1 MDLVYPM
8 WFKRKKSLSCM
19 LSLKLYFQV
28 ITNILLIIPV
38 SDLNEKFEGMMEF
51 NSKQLIEIGFN

>member
-1 MDLVYPM
+1 
-8 WFKRKKSLSCM
+8 M